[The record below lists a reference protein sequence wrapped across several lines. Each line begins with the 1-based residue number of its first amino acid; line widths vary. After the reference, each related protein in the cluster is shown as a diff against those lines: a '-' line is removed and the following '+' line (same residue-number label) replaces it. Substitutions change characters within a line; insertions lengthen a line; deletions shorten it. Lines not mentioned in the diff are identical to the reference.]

1 MPERSIGRIH
11 GWHGNALVLARAYA
25 YILAHG
31 GDGLAEIG
39 RAAVLNA
46 RYLKERLRGMYDFPY
61 DGPCMHEFVASS
73 ASIKKASG
81 VRALDLAKRLIEE
94 GFHPPTMYFPLIVDE
109 ALMVEPTET
118 ESPQTV
124 EALARRCWRWR
135 PKRRP
140 TGERRPVPRPAR
152 HRWQSGRSGSSPT
165 FAADLVRVTPFHNLA
180 RLAAVGADMAPRIM
194 VVDDDPVIRRLVELR
209 FRLADFDAF
218 STGEPAEAVRLATS
232 ERPDAVVLDV
242 MMPGWTGSSLPS
254 GSHRPHLRPPRVMR
268 ELATGFEARY
278 LEGIDGFYDPAD
290 VGLAGIDVVD
300 DRGRARREPLL
311 SFSFGA
317 ALVERAGDAASQAL
331 LELAVERSRSLRL
344 RARNTIAIG
353 PTA

>member
-1 MPERSIGRIH
+1 
-11 GWHGNALVLARAYA
+11 
-25 YILAHG
+25 
-31 GDGLAEIG
+31 
-39 RAAVLNA
+39 
-46 RYLKERLRGMYDFPY
+46 
-61 DGPCMHEFVASS
+61 
-73 ASIKKASG
+73 
-81 VRALDLAKRLIEE
+81 
-94 GFHPPTMYFPLIVDE
+94 
-109 ALMVEPTET
+109 
-118 ESPQTV
+118 
-124 EALARRCWRWR
+124 
-135 PKRRP
+135 
-140 TGERRPVPRPAR
+140 
-152 HRWQSGRSGSSPT
+152 
-165 FAADLVRVTPFHNLA
+165 
-180 RLAAVGADMAPRIM
+180 M

-242 MMPGWTGSSLPS
+242 MMPGMDGFEVCRRVRTGRTFAQPVIVLLTARAGTESMVTGLAAGADDYVVKPPNLDELVERVRSRLRQRAHTADAVDGGGSLLDQLGGGAQIAAEVARRLDGRRPVAVGCLDLRRFES
-254 GSHRPHLRPPRVMR
+254 FNLRYGYDRGDDLLEWLAGLLVDARRCYPGTFVGRLGSDDFVVVADPGVMR
-268 ELATGFEARY
+268 ELATGFETRY

-290 VGLAGIDVVD
+290 VARVGIDVVD

-317 ALVERAGDAASQAL
+317 ALSSELVTPHPKAL